1 MAAEKDP
8 LVHSKHEMIWLV
20 GILGKFTVIQ
30 CLKENEVT
38 VNHHKEGLTWKDR
51 AIIKNELLGG
61 RGWGEQIGEQD
72 QEVTNFYL

>member
-1 MAAEKDP
+1 M
-8 LVHSKHEMIWLV
+8 
-20 GILGKFTVIQ
+20 IQ

-38 VNHHKEGLTWKDR
+38 VNHHKKGLTWKDR

>member
-1 MAAEKDP
+1 M
-8 LVHSKHEMIWLV
+8 
-20 GILGKFTVIQ
+20 IQ